1 MVLTIFLDD
10 FRFGSESSRG
20 SSSFDF
26 YYYYVIWAVFL
37 VHYISKRKHFPFWPG
52 WFLTGILILF
62 TNSLFG
68 GILSDSLKF
77 PMLKQM
83 LGIAYSS
90 LAYFALFKFS
100 DFNLPKLFNTYL
112 KAAFWV
118 SVWGVA
124 EEIMRLMGI
133 NFRYMAGPVRTI
145 LEAIGFS
152 NMWDNYKPVSVGLFR
167 VYSIMGEPYFLAV
180 ALLPAVYYYL
190 NCMFGPKTIRNWKYK
205 WEFLVVLLCYL
216 LTFSSAGY
224 IGLVL
229 GAGLV
234 AINLGLFNLRKT
246 GIIFFPLLFLII
258 IPRLNDFR
266 KMFFELQVRVDDT
279 IKAFISKG
287 NMSKQEMA
295 KLNSSTFALYSN
307 FLIAG
312 KSFEEYPVTGAGLG
326 SHEISYERYFDQFL
340 DKRFKIMYGKFNTKD
355 ANSLFIRFLSEGGII
370 GLTLLFVAIFSFFV
384 FTRGINVPE
393 LAMLTVMNQGVFIM
407 MLVRLLRTGNYIGQ
421 GFYFFFFLYAFS
433 AIAIRRYYRN
443 LAKKQNEQNQ
453 ETEGSG
459 VESILET

>member
-10 FRFGSESSRG
+10 FRFGSEASRG

-37 VHYISKRKHFPFWPG
+37 VHYISRRKQIPFWPG
-52 WFLTGILILF
+52 WFLAGILILF

-68 GILSDSLKF
+68 GVLSDSLKF

-83 LGIAYSS
+83 LGITYSS
-90 LAYFALFKFS
+90 LAYFALFKFT
-100 DFNLPKLFNTYL
+100 DFNLQKLFNIYL
-112 KAAFWV
+112 RAAFWV

-124 EEIMRLMGI
+124 EEVMRLLRFDLRFGV
-133 NFRYMAGPVRTI
+133 GPVKTV
-145 LEAIGFS
+145 LKAIGFS
-152 NMWDNYKPVSVGLFR
+152 NMWDNYKPVSVGLYR

-180 ALLPAVYYYL
+180 ALIPAMYYYL
-190 NCMFGPKTIRNWKYK
+190 NCMLGPKTIRNWKYK

-229 GAGLV
+229 SVGLV
-234 AINLGLFNLRKT
+234 AVNRGLFNLRKT
-246 GIIFFPLLFLII
+246 GIIFIPLLFLII

-266 KMFFELQVRVDDT
+266 KLFFELQVRVDDT

-355 ANSLFIRFLSEGGII
+355 ANSLFIRFLSEGGIV

-433 AIAIRRYYRN
+433 AIAIRQYYRN

-453 ETEGSG
+453 DTEGSG